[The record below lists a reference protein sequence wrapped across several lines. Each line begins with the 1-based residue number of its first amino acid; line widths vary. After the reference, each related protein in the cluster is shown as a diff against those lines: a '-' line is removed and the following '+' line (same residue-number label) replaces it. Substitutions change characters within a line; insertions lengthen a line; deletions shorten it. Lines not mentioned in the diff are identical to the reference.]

1 MKNKDFAKKE
11 SNFFIENSNKKKNSL
26 RKIKNYKKVK
36 NVKKIDF
43 IDKKSNSNTKIL
55 PSKKNN
61 FVEDQN
67 LITNEDIPNKSKK
80 YPSKTIGTIKA
91 IYKGMKAIDD
101 ELGRNET
108 DQKESLESKV
118 INSGDNFIYA
128 KGKADSA
135 FNFFGNKEELIDKS
149 KKVSSEK
156 FIFNDSKL
164 TSKNTISNKKIK
176 KKKFRSKKINK
187 RKVGL
192 NAKEMV
198 KTTISGA
205 KKLGANIVTKLKII
219 LPKILIPILFLIV
232 IISTFTLLMG
242 SSTNNQSNNTNQTIP
257 TTKNVEEFLEQY
269 GDSFMYVA
277 NEYNL
282 YASVMIAQA
291 GIESAWGSSIIGNNL
306 FGIKCYNREYGCSD
320 NLTTNEEVDGKI
332 ITIKDSFQLSPE
344 GGKIG
349 AVKLYVDFLY
359 NGSAFPKY
367 SRKLTKTYHKT
378 YKSAVNSLI
387 TDLKYATD
395 TSYINKIIN
404 VIETYNLTKYDT
416 KENRSYPELKNV
428 VLNKNLNNDLSSM
441 INKTGLPVN
450 VSRKDIDKYITFH
463 FGYRINPVHGGE
475 DFHKGIDIVM
485 PLNTPIYATH
495 DGEVVHAHSSGTYN
509 GGYGN
514 AVFIKKG
521 NIETRYAHLNST
533 VVREGQFV
541 KKGTLIGY
549 MGNTGQ
555 SSGAHL
561 HYEYRINGDPID
573 PYKTFK

>member
-1 MKNKDFAKKE
+1 MKNKDFEKKE
-11 SNFFIENSNKKKNSL
+11 SNFFIENSNKKKNRL

-43 IDKKSNSNTKIL
+43 IDKKANSKTKIL
-55 PSKKNN
+55 PTKKVDFIEN
-61 FVEDQN
+61 ES
-67 LITNEDIPNKSKK
+67 LINEDIPNKSNK
-80 YPSKTIGTIKA
+80 YPSKTIGQVKA

-108 DQKESLESKV
+108 DQKESLESKA

-128 KGKADSA
+128 KDKVDSA

-149 KKVSSEK
+149 EKVSSEK

-164 TSKNTISNKKIK
+164 KPKNTISNKKVK
-176 KKKFRSKKINK
+176 KKKFKPKKINK

-205 KKLGANIVTKLKII
+205 KKVGADIVTKLKLI
-219 LPKILIPILFLIV
+219 LPKILIPILLLIV

-242 SSTNNQSNNTNQTIP
+242 SSTNSQVNNTNETIP
-257 TTKNVEEFLEQY
+257 STKNVEEFLEQY

-320 NLTTNEEVDGKI
+320 NLTTNEEVNGKI

-378 YKSAVNSLI
+378 YRSAVNSLI

-428 VLNKNLNNDLSSM
+428 VLNKNLNYDLSSM
-441 INKTGLPVN
+441 INQTGLPVN

-485 PLNTPIYATH
+485 PLDTPIYATH

-555 SSGAHL
+555 SSGTHL

>member
-26 RKIKNYKKVK
+26 RIIKNYKKVK

-43 IDKKSNSNTKIL
+43 IDKKSISNTKIL
-55 PSKKNN
+55 PSKKIN
-61 FVEDQN
+61 FVEDES
-67 LITNEDIPNKSKK
+67 LITVNNSNKSKK
-80 YPSKTIGTIKA
+80 YPSKTIGSIKA
-91 IYKGMKAIDD
+91 TYKGMKAIDD
-101 ELGRNET
+101 ELGRNEN

-128 KGKADSA
+128 KDKVDST

-149 KKVSSEK
+149 KKISSEK
-156 FIFNDSKL
+156 FFFNDSKL
-164 TSKNTISNKKIK
+164 KPKNNISNKKIK

-187 RKVGL
+187 RKVSL
-192 NAKEMV
+192 NAKEIV
-198 KTTISGA
+198 KTTISGV
-205 KKLGANIVTKLKII
+205 KKVGANLVAKVKII

-257 TTKNVEEFLEQY
+257 STKNVEEFLEQY
-269 GDSFMYVA
+269 SDSFMYVA

-291 GIESAWGSSIIGNNL
+291 GLESAWGSSIIGNNL

-349 AVKLYVDFLY
+349 AIKLYVDFLY
-359 NGSAFPKY
+359 NGSAFPNS
-367 SRKLTKTYHKT
+367 SRKLTKSYHKT

-395 TSYINKIIN
+395 TSYVNKIIN
-404 VIETYNLTKYDT
+404 IIETYNLTKYDT
-416 KENRSYPELKNV
+416 PPRHSYPELKNI
-428 VLNKNLNNDLSSM
+428 VLNKNFKNDLFYTV
-441 INKTGLPVN
+441 NKTGLPVN
-450 VSRKDIDKYITFH
+450 VKKEDIDKYITFP
-463 FGYRINPVHGGE
+463 FGYRINPVTGQQ
-475 DFHKGIDIVM
+475 DFHKGIDIAM

-495 DGEVVHAHSSGTYN
+495 DGEVIHAHNTGTYN

-555 SSGAHL
+555 SSGTHL